1 MIGFKGKWSY
11 RRMKVKDLIKEL
23 SALDGEYDILADFY
37 DKENDIEYEFDFKV
51 DFDFEHYLH
60 LEEIVRI

>member
-23 SALDGEYDILADFY
+23 SALDGDGNVHLTLAWCD
-37 DKENDIEYEFDFKV
+37 
-51 DFDFEHYLH
+51 
-60 LEEIVRI
+60 